1 VLIIMKRR
9 RLAVEDHCW
18 QDYTEQGRTIQ
29 GYLAYKEGDGDGMKI
44 AISGKG
50 GVGKTTIMALLG
62 NEFKKAGKDVLII
75 DADPSP
81 HMAET
86 LGVKDV
92 AAIRPI
98 AEMTKLLVERSGK
111 VEGSPFYNMNP
122 QVNDILQDFM
132 ISHEG
137 VKLMVLGAIQ
147 GGDKGCACPEN
158 NVLRRMLTKLLMSP
172 DQIVLLDMEAG
183 VEHLGRGT
191 IASVDQLLIVVI
203 PSRSS
208 IRTALKIKK
217 LAEDVKIAKI
227 DFVGNLIRDERDRTF
242 LSEGLG
248 VAPIAFFADSQAIR
262 DAERAEI
269 PITHISAPAEDTPQL
284 LMEALN
290 R

>member
-1 VLIIMKRR
+1 
-9 RLAVEDHCW
+9 
-18 QDYTEQGRTIQ
+18 
-29 GYLAYKEGDGDGMKI
+29 MKI

-50 GVGKTTIMALLG
+50 GVGKTTIMALLA

-86 LGVKDV
+86 LGVKD
-92 AAIRPI
+92 IEKIKPI

-122 QVNDILQDFM
+122 QVNDLLHDFM

-137 VKLMVLGAIQ
+137 MKLMVLGAIQ
-147 GGDKGCACPEN
+147 TGDKGCACPEN
-158 NVLRRMLTKLLMSP
+158 NVLRRMLTKLLLSP
-172 DQIVLLDMEAG
+172 NQVVLLDMEAG

-191 IASVDQLLIVVI
+191 IAGIDRLLIVVI

-217 LAEDVKIAKI
+217 LAEDVKIPRI
-227 DFVGNLIRDERDRTF
+227 DFIGNLIKDKQDREF
-242 LSEGLG
+242 LTAGLG
-248 VAPIAFFADSQAIR
+248 STPIAFFADSQAIR
-262 DAERAEI
+262 EAERAET
-269 PITHISAPAEDTPQL
+269 PLTHISAPAENVPRL
-284 LMEALN
+284 LMEALT